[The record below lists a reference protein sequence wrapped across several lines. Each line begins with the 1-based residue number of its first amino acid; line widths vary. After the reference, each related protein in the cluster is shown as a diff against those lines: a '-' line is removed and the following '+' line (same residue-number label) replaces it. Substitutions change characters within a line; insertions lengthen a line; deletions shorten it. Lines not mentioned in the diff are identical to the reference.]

1 MKYEINF
8 RLHLFFLMSNL
19 QSPSEN
25 RNKRVLICVGGGIAA
40 YKVCEVVST
49 LFKSGVEVR
58 VILTRSAQEFITP
71 LTLATLSRH
80 PAYTDDDFWQP
91 THSRPLHIEL
101 GEWAD
106 LIVIAP
112 LTANTLA
119 KLTYGMADNLLTN
132 TVLAS
137 TCPVLLAPA
146 MNTDMWE
153 QLTVQRNWQQLL
165 TDSRYH
171 GMSTA
176 SGLLACDRIGAG
188 RMAEPL
194 EIVTRIQSLLHTGGK
209 RDLVGKHILISA
221 GGTREYLDPV
231 RFIGNPST
239 GKMGLALA
247 QAALHRGANVTLVH
261 GVANWDV
268 PLGVQAIPVI
278 SAEEMQ
284 QVMLEYLPNA
294 DVIVMSAAVADVKPK
309 YYSTEKLPK
318 RSLPQALPLE
328 PVPDIVAQL
337 GQLKQPHQLLI
348 GFAAQTGDI
357 ITPAKE
363 KLQTKKLDVIVA
375 NPIDQPDS
383 GFGSNNNQAIFLDGH
398 NHQLEIAHCSKL
410 EMAHHL
416 FNFVMSRNA

>member
-1 MKYEINF
+1 M
-8 RLHLFFLMSNL
+8 
-19 QSPSEN
+19 QSPLNPKSQIPN
-25 RNKRVLICVGGGIAA
+25 LKLPRVLIGVGGGIAA

-49 LFKSGVEVR
+49 LFKAGVEIR

-80 PAYTDDDFWQP
+80 AAYTDDHFWQP
-91 THSRPLHIEL
+91 IHSRPLHIEL

-106 LIVIAP
+106 MMLIAP

-119 KLTYGMADNLLTN
+119 KLAYGMADNLLTN

-153 QLTVQRNWQQLL
+153 QQAVQRNWHQLL

-171 GMSTA
+171 GNGTA
-176 SGLLACDRIGAG
+176 SGLLACDRVGAG
-188 RMAEPL
+188 RMAEPP
-194 EIVTRIQSLLHTGGK
+194 EIISHIQSLLHTQGK
-209 RDLVGKHILISA
+209 RDLAGKRVLISA

-247 QAALHRGANVTLVH
+247 QAAFHRGASVTLVH
-261 GVANWDV
+261 GPASWDV
-268 PLGVQAIPVI
+268 PLGVQGI
-278 SAEEMQ
+278 SIINAEQMQ
-284 QVMLEYLPNA
+284 QVMLEYLPDA
-294 DVIVMSAAVADVKPK
+294 AVIVMSAAVADVKPRD
-309 YYSTEKLPK
+309 YSTEKLAK

-337 GQLKQPHQLLI
+337 GQLKQPHQCLI

-357 ITPAKE
+357 VTPANE
-363 KLQTKKLDVIVA
+363 KLQNKKLDFIVA

-383 GFGSNNNQAIFLDGH
+383 GFGSDNNQAIFLDSHGRKV
-398 NHQLEIAHCSKL
+398 EIAPCSKL
-410 EMAHHL
+410 QMAHHL
-416 FNFVMSRNA
+416 FDFVVSGEI

>member
-1 MKYEINF
+1 MVN
-8 RLHLFFLMSNL
+8 S
-19 QSPSEN
+19 QPPTEN
-25 RNKRVLICVGGGIAA
+25 RKSRVLVAVGGGIAA
-40 YKVCEVVST
+40 YKVCEVVSS

-58 VILTRSAQEFITP
+58 VIVTRSAQQFITP

-106 LIVIAP
+106 LMVIAP

-119 KLTYGMADNLLTN
+119 KLTHGMADNLLTN

-171 GMSTA
+171 GIGTA
-176 SGLLACDRIGAG
+176 SGLLACDRVGAG
-188 RMAEPL
+188 RMAEPP
-194 EIVTRIQSLLHTGGK
+194 EILTYTQSLLHTKGK
-209 RDLVGKHILISA
+209 RDLTLKRVLISA
-221 GGTREYLDPV
+221 GGTQEYLDPV

-247 QAALHRGANVTLVH
+247 QAALHRGAQVTLVH
-261 GVANWDV
+261 GAANWDV
-268 PLGVQAIPVI
+268 PLGVQAIPII

-294 DVIVMSAAVADVKPK
+294 DIIIMSAAVADVKPK
-309 YYSTEKLPK
+309 DYSTEKLPK
-318 RSLPQALPLE
+318 RSLPRSLPLE

-337 GQLKQPHQLLI
+337 GQLKQPHQRLI

-357 ITPAKE
+357 
-363 KLQTKKLDVIVA
+363 
-375 NPIDQPDS
+375 
-383 GFGSNNNQAIFLDGH
+383 
-398 NHQLEIAHCSKL
+398 
-410 EMAHHL
+410 
-416 FNFVMSRNA
+416 